1 MEDKKA
7 DEAPGAEEL
16 SGASDE
22 AFRNI
27 IMGIAPKWA
36 TPMGAP
42 VQKMAASKDEKNSA
56 K

>member
-1 MEDKKA
+1 MEDKKT

-16 SGASDE
+16 SGKSDE

-27 IMGIAPKWA
+27 IMGIAPEWA

-42 VQKMAASKDEKNSA
+42 AQKMAASKEDKQ